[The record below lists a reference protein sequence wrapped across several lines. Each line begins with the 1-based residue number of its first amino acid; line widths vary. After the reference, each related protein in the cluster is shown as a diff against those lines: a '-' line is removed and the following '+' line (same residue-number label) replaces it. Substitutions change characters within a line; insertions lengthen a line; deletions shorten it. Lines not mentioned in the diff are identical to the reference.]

1 MKDSKFK
8 KLLEIPTASKIV
20 RAKATYYPAF
30 VRVFI
35 PNEPY
40 MKDPEG
46 FEKPVTSGTS
56 LKLTPD
62 ELYETDIERSI
73 RRTRKKIKD
82 YVLCNEFDLFVTFT
96 FRDDR
101 YDVARCKTRMA
112 GWLKNQRART
122 GKFNYLIVSEFH
134 KDKALHFH
142 ALLGNYAGKLKP
154 SINPNT
160 GEQLSQGR
168 HLVYE
173 LPSYTLGFTNVKK
186 IESDKDSQT
195 KVGFYIQKYITK
207 DMPLFFGKNRYWASK
222 GLVLPVEEDN
232 PQEWYKHVE
241 PTRQYVNDHGTILE
255 FDKTELPKELHS

>member
-1 MKDSKFK
+1 
-8 KLLEIPTASKIV
+8 LEISAASKVV
-20 RAKATYYPAF
+20 RAKATYYPTF

-35 PNEPY
+35 PNTPY

-46 FEKPVTSGTS
+46 FEKSATPGML
-56 LKLTPD
+56 LKLSVD
-62 ELYETDIERSI
+62 EQYETDVERSI
-73 RRTRKKIKD
+73 RRTRKRIKD
-82 YVLCNEFDLFVTFT
+82 YVLCNEFDLFATFT

-101 YDVARCKTRMA
+101 YDIGHCKTRMA

-122 GKFNYLIVSEFH
+122 GKFCYLIVSEFH

-142 ALLGNYAGKLKP
+142 ALLGGYMGRVEP
-154 SINPNT
+154 SINPKT
-160 GEQLSQGR
+160 GDQLSQGR

-186 IESDKDSQT
+186 IEPDKDSQT

-222 GLVLPVEEDN
+222 GLALPTEEDN
-232 PQEWYKHVE
+232 PQEWYKHIE
-241 PTRQYVNDHGTILE
+241 PTRHYVNDHGTILE
-255 FDKTELPKELHS
+255 FDKNTNPLTDMFLEVHQ